1 MKAFLLLFC
10 IASFVRLTAADRE
23 QGRHLPKNDQN
34 AVNAAERER
43 LVQYYR
49 KLPIEQQ
56 PVVYV
61 QVGKGEFA
69 PAQIDPVQNIE
80 YRWKGVLLKPHEIP
94 TPANGG
100 SFGHLPISPTGLPV
114 KTIDPPIRYF
124 KIGSSITYGI
134 GYYDA
139 THNIIFRWK
148 DIEFTKAQLPQDAIN
163 LGLLLSDDLV
173 GEISTIEAPISAQ
186 NREVPATENGA
197 ASKPR
202 NHTSPTQEGGSGSKP
217 NAFATVDKPGERA
230 PLFDGWVLWAS
241 IAGVLAAAAGW
252 LLLRGRASKHQP

>member
-1 MKAFLLLFC
+1 MKAFVFFLC
-10 IASFVRLTAADRE
+10 IPLIGALIAADID
-23 QGRHLPKNDQN
+23 QDRHLPKNDQD
-34 AVNAAERER
+34 AVNAAEKER
-43 LVQYYR
+43 LIQYYR

-69 PAQIDPVQNIE
+69 PAQIDPVHNIE

-94 TPANGG
+94 TPTNGG
-100 SFGHLPISPTGLPV
+100 SFSHLPIPPTGLPV
-114 KTIDPPIRYF
+114 KNIDPPVRYY

-148 DIEFTKAQLPQDAIN
+148 DIEYTKAQLPQDAVK
-163 LGLLLSDDLV
+163 LGLLLSADLV
-173 GEISTIEAPISAQ
+173 GEISTIEAPTSAQ
-186 NREVPATENGA
+186 NREVPAAENRA
-197 ASKPR
+197 VAEPR
-202 NHTSPTQEGGSGSKP
+202 NRPSPKQESRSGSKP
-217 NAFATVDKPGERA
+217 NAFATMDKPGERA

-241 IAGVLAAAAGW
+241 IAGVLSAAVW
-252 LLLRGRASKHQP
+252 LLLRGRESRREP

>member
-1 MKAFLLLFC
+1 MKTFVLLLC
-10 IASFVRLTAADRE
+10 ITLSGGLIAGDKERE
-23 QGRHLPKNDQN
+23 PHLPKNDQD

-43 LVQYYR
+43 LIQYYR

-69 PAQIDPVQNIE
+69 PAQIDPVHNIE

-94 TPANGG
+94 TPAAGG
-100 SFGHLPISPTGLPV
+100 SFSILPIPPTGLPV
-114 KTIDPPIRYF
+114 KNIDPPIRYY
-124 KIGSSITYGI
+124 KIGSSITYGV
-134 GYYDA
+134 GYYDV

-148 DIEFTKAQLPQDAIN
+148 DIEYTKAQLLQDAIK

-173 GEISTIEAPISAQ
+173 GEISTIEAPTSAQ
-186 NREVPATENGA
+186 NREVPAAENGA
-197 ASKPR
+197 VPKPR
-202 NHTSPTQEGGSGSKP
+202 NHTSPKQEGGSGSKP
-217 NAFATVDKPGERA
+217 NAFAAVDKLGERA

-252 LLLRGRASKHQP
+252 LLLRGRGSRRGP